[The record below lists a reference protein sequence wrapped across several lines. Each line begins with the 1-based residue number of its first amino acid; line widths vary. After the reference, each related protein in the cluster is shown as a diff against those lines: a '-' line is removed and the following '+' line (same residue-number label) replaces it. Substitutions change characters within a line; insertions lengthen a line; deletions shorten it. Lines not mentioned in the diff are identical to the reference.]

1 MILLPIL
8 AILAQAQGPTSR
20 TITVDDL
27 FRIQRVADPRVS
39 PDGKWVA
46 YVVTTPDLAAD
57 KSSSRIWMVAV
68 AGGDPIPLT
77 AKGSSASSP
86 RWSPDGKYLG
96 FLASRGEDAETQVWI
111 LNRLGG
117 EAEQLTSVKQGVG
130 SFVWSPDG
138 ARLALA
144 IDDMTPDQAGDTT
157 WIGAKAKTPR
167 PYVVDR
173 LQFKQ
178 DGTGY
183 LDHRRTHIYVF
194 DVQTKAAARQIT
206 SGDWD
211 DEGPAWSPDGRLIAF
226 TSNRDSVD
234 GNDNSDV
241 WVVASDDT
249 TKGTT
254 TRRLTSEPG
263 SDGNPAWSPD
273 GKWIAYNRQ
282 PSAEPIAL
290 IYDPSHIAVIAAT
303 GGAPR
308 ALTATLDRNIRAA
321 RWAPDGKSLY
331 GILEDEGDNYL
342 VRVDA
347 TSGTVTRLVGGGA
360 DGRSV
365 GTYSLGADGTIA
377 ALISG
382 PRLPNEVFVV
392 EAAGVRQLTRTNQA
406 LLDSLRLADVRELH
420 FKSRDGTAVEAFL
433 YLPPDYQAGKR
444 YPTLLR
450 IHGGPVSQFDRS
462 FNTEAQLFAGHGYA
476 VVMTNPRGSSGYG
489 ARFSRAIFADWGNKD
504 FDDVMAAVDEAVRG
518 GFADPARLGVGGW
531 SYGGILTNYVIT
543 KTGRFK
549 AAISGASE
557 ALYTANYGHD
567 HYQNLWE
574 IELGLPWTHQRAWD
588 RISPFW
594 SVAKITTP
602 TLWMGGDKDWN
613 VPILNSEQMYQA
625 MRRLGRTT
633 QLVVYPGQSHGI
645 SRLTYQKD
653 RWQRYLEWY
662 DRFVKPVTAAVAT
675 PAPTR

>member
-1 MILLPIL
+1 MIIIPIL
-8 AILAQAQGPTSR
+8 ALLVQGPSQR
-20 TITVDDL
+20 VLTVDDL
-27 FRIQRVADPRVS
+27 FRIQRVSDPRVS

-46 YVVTTPDLAAD
+46 YVVATPDLAAD
-57 KSSSRIWMVAV
+57 KSTSRIWMVAA

-77 AKGSSASSP
+77 AKGSSAASP

-96 FLASRGEDAETQVWI
+96 FLATRGEDAESQVWL

-117 EAEQLTSVKQGVG
+117 EAEQLTTIKQGVG

-138 ARLALA
+138 GRLALE

-157 WIGAKAKTPR
+157 WIGIKAKTQR
-167 PYVVDR
+167 PYVIDR
-173 LQFKQ
+173 LQFKR

-183 LDHRRTHIYVF
+183 LDRRRTHLYVF
-194 DVQTKAAARQIT
+194 DLRTKGAARQIT
-206 SGDWD
+206 SGGWD

-249 TKGTT
+249 SKGAT
-254 TRRLTSEPG
+254 TRRLTSTPG
-263 SDGNPAWSPD
+263 PDGDPEWSPD
-273 GKWIAYNRQ
+273 GKWILYDRQ
-282 PSAEPIAL
+282 PSGEPIAM
-290 IYDPSHIAVIAAT
+290 IYDPGQLAIIDAS
-303 GGAPR
+303 GGQPR
-308 ALTATLDRNIRAA
+308 AVTAALDRNIRAE

-347 TSGTVTRLVGGGA
+347 TSGAVTRLVGGGP
-360 DGRSV
+360 DGREV
-365 GTYSLGADGTIA
+365 NGYSLGADGTIA
-377 ALISG
+377 ALISA
-382 PRLPNEVFVV
+382 PHLPNEIFLV
-392 EAAGVRQLTRTNQA
+392 EAAGPRQLTRTNQP

-433 YLPPDYQAGKR
+433 YLPPDYQTARR

-462 FNTEAQLFAGHGYA
+462 FNSEGQLFAARGYA

-489 ARFSRAIFADWGNKD
+489 AKFARAIFADWGNKD
-504 FDDVMAAVDEAVRG
+504 FDDVMAAVDEAVRQG
-518 GFADPARLGVGGW
+518 VADADRLGVGGW

-543 KTGRFK
+543 KSTRFK

-557 ALYTANYGHD
+557 ALYTSNYGHD

-613 VPILNSEQMYQA
+613 VPIMNSEQMYQA

-645 SRLTYQKD
+645 SKPTYQKD

-662 DRFVKPVTAAVAT
+662 GRFLKP
-675 PAPTR
+675 

>member
-1 MILLPIL
+1 MNVIAIL
-8 AILAQAQGPTSR
+8 ALLAQAQAPTHR
-20 TITVDDL
+20 VLGLDDL
-27 FRIQRVADPRVS
+27 FRIQRLSDPRVS
-39 PDGKWVA
+39 PDGRWVA
-46 YVVTTPDLAAD
+46 YVVSAPDLAAD
-57 KSSSRIWMVAV
+57 KSTSRIWMAAT

-96 FLASRGEDAETQVWI
+96 FLAARGDDAESQVWL

-117 EAEQLTSVKQGVG
+117 EAEQLTTVKQGVDG
-130 SFVWSPDG
+130 FVWSPDG
-138 ARLALA
+138 GRLALT
-144 IDDMTPDQAGDTT
+144 IDDATPEQAGDTT
-157 WIGAKAKTPR
+157 WIGAKAKTQR
-167 PYVVDR
+167 PWVIER
-173 LQFKQ
+173 LQFKR

-183 LDHRRTHIYVF
+183 LDRRRGHIYVF
-194 DVQTKAAARQIT
+194 DVRTKAVPPLPPRQVT

-211 DEGPAWSPDGRLIAF
+211 DDEAAWSPDGRLIAF

-234 GNDNSDV
+234 GSDNSDI

-254 TRRLTSEPG
+254 TRRITSEPG
-263 SDGNPAWSPD
+263 QDGSPAWSPD
-273 GKWIAYNRQ
+273 GRSIAYTRQ
-282 PSAEPIAL
+282 PSGEPIAL
-290 IYDPSHIAVIAAT
+290 IYDPSHLAVIGVE
-303 GGAPR
+303 GGRPR
-308 ALTATLDRNIRAA
+308 PLTAALDRDIRSP
-321 RWAPDGKSLY
+321 RWAPDGRSLY
-331 GILEDEGDNYL
+331 GILEDEGDDHL

-347 TSGTVTRLVGGGA
+347 TSGAVTRLVGDA
-360 DGRSV
+360 RSV
-365 GTYSLGADGTIA
+365 SAFSVGAEGTIA
-377 ALISG
+377 ALVSEAQ
-382 PRLPNEVFVV
+382 LPNEVFVV
-392 EAAGVRQLTRTNQA
+392 EAAGLRQLTHTNQP

-433 YLPPDYQAGKR
+433 YLPPDYQPGRR

-450 IHGGPVSQFDRS
+450 IHGGPVSQYDRG
-462 FNTEAQLFAGHGYA
+462 FNSEAQLFAAHGYA

-489 ARFSRAIFADWGNKD
+489 AKFSRAIFADWGNKD
-504 FDDVMAAVDEAVRG
+504 YDDVMAAVDEAIRL
-518 GFADPARLGVGGW
+518 GFADSGRLGVGGW

-543 KTGRFK
+543 KTGRFET
-549 AAISGASE
+549 AISGASE
-557 ALYTANYGHD
+557 ALYTSNYGHD
-567 HYQNLWE
+567 HYQHLWE
-574 IELGLPWTHQRAWD
+574 IELGLPWAHQRAWD

-613 VPILNSEQMYQA
+613 VPIMNSEQMYQA

-645 SRLTYQKD
+645 SRPTYQKD

-662 DRFVKPVTAAVAT
+662 DRFLKP
-675 PAPTR
+675 

>member
-1 MILLPIL
+1 MIIL
-8 AILAQAQGPTSR
+8 SILIMLAQGPPPAPATR
-20 TITVDDL
+20 TLTVDDV
-27 FRIQRVADPRVS
+27 FRIQRVSDPRVS
-39 PDGKWVA
+39 PDGQWVA
-46 YVVTTPDLAAD
+46 YVIATSDLAAD
-57 KSSSRIWMVAV
+57 KSTNRIWMVAS

-96 FLASRGEDAETQVWI
+96 FLATRGEEAESQVWV

-117 EAEQLTSVKQGVG
+117 EAEQLTSVKQGVN

-138 ARLALA
+138 ARLALEV
-144 IDDMTPDQAGDTT
+144 DDPTPDQAGDTT
-157 WIGAKAKTPR
+157 WIGAKAKTQR
-167 PYVVDR
+167 PYVIDR
-173 LQFKQ
+173 LQFKR
-178 DGTGY
+178 DGIGY
-183 LDHRRTHIYVF
+183 LDRRRTHVFVF
-194 DVQTKAAARQIT
+194 DVASKGAARQIT

-211 DEGPAWSPDGRLIAF
+211 DDGPTWSPDGRLIAF

-234 GNDNSDV
+234 GNDNSDI

-249 TKGTT
+249 TKGST

-263 SDGNPAWSPD
+263 SDGNPTWSPD
-273 GKWIAYNRQ
+273 GRSIAYNRQ
-282 PSAEPIAL
+282 PSGEPIAL
-290 IYDPSHIAVIAAT
+290 IYDPSHIAIIAAD
-303 GGAPR
+303 GGRPR
-308 ALTATLDRNIRAA
+308 ALTATLDRNIRAV
-321 RWAPDGKSLY
+321 RWAPDGKNLY
-331 GILEDEGDNYL
+331 GILEDDGDNHL

-347 TSGTVTRLVGGGA
+347 TSGAVTRLVG
-360 DGRSV
+360 DVRSV
-365 GTYSLGADGTIA
+365 STYSVGADGTIA
-377 ALISG
+377 ALVSEAH
-382 PRLPNEVFVV
+382 LPNEIFVV
-392 EAAGVRQLTRTNQA
+392 AAAGPRQVTYTSKA

-433 YLPPDYQAGKR
+433 YTPPDYQTGRR

-462 FNTEAQLFAGHGYA
+462 FNSEAQLFAAHGYA

-489 ARFSRAIFADWGNKD
+489 AKFSRAIFADWGNKD
-504 FDDVMAAVDEAVRG
+504 FDDVMAAVDEAVRLG
-518 GFADPARLGVGGW
+518 IADPNRLGVGGW

-557 ALYTANYGHD
+557 ALYTSNYGHD

-602 TLWMGGDKDWN
+602 TLWMGGSSDWN
-613 VPILNSEQMYQA
+613 VPIMNSEQMYQA

-645 SRLTYQKD
+645 GKPTYQKD

-662 DRFVKPVTAAVAT
+662 DRFLKP
-675 PAPTR
+675 